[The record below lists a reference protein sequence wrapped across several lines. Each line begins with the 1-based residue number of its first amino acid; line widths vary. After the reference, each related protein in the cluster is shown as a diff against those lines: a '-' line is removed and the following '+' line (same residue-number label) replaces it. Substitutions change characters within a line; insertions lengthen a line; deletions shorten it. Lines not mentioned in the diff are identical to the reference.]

1 MAQPKTVGY
10 GTSRKSHGDPAGS
23 EHHRHDEDGGEAH
36 AWQYDTGPMARLVAV
51 WKRAV
56 RRAEDTLVASAGAFA
71 AVDVVA
77 ALSGCYAPLLTPLL
91 NVARAAGLVVLV
103 PAVLRTLA
111 IAHAER
117 EDSELVR
124 AIAIAIGVA
133 ALYVAVRTWLVVQ
146 MCSF

>member
-1 MAQPKTVGY
+1 MVGTSSFPMRVPPESRASIPGPREDAHRLPWRLRERGMSVPCLLFMAQPKTVGY
-10 GTSRKSHGDPAGS
+10 GTSRKSHADPAGS

-77 ALSGCYAPLLTPLL
+77 A
-91 NVARAAGLVVLV
+91 
-103 PAVLRTLA
+103 
-111 IAHAER
+111 
-117 EDSELVR
+117 
-124 AIAIAIGVA
+124 
-133 ALYVAVRTWLVVQ
+133 
-146 MCSF
+146 